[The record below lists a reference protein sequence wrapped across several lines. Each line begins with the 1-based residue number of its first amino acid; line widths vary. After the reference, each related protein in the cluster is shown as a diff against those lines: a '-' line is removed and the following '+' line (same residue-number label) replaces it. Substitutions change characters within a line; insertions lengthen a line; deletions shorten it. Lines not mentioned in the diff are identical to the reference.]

1 MARLGLS
8 SPPASIVIIIPL
20 IYNLLKRHPTCMQL
34 IHGQVDG
41 EKNDLY
47 DHAEQDPMKS
57 HALQSSLWELQTLQN
72 HFAPNVSTLAKI
84 FNEQFTKPSYNL
96 EDFLDHTYATM
107 FQNEMT
113 KKRKGEAALAVEAPP
128 KGLFVASGE
137 SVAEEGRGDQESVVP
152 GWESWQF

>member
-1 MARLGLS
+1 
-8 SPPASIVIIIPL
+8 
-20 IYNLLKRHPTCMQL
+20 MQL
-34 IHGQVDG
+34 IHGKADG

-47 DHAEQDPMKS
+47 DHTEDDPMKC

-107 FQNEMT
+107 FKNEIT
-113 KKRKGEAALAVEAPP
+113 KKRKGDAALAVEPP
-128 KGLFVASGE
+128 KGLFVMDDE
-137 SVAEEGRGDQESVVP
+137 SLKVDEQEKSLVVP
-152 GWESWQF
+152 GWEAWVF